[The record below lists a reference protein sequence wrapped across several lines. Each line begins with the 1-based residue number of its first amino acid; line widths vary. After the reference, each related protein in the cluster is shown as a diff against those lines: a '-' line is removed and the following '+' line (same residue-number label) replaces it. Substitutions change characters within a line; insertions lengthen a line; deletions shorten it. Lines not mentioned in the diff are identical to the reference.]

1 MYLGNLGFETWN
13 LNDKKLLAILLAASK
28 KAVTRKWLKVDP
40 PPPQIYVMEKISF
53 SIKVE
58 KEQFYKIWTKWT
70 EYVKPISFDYIC
82 VLCRP
87 ALF

>member
-1 MYLGNLGFETWN
+1 MVKSRPTIEEWIEIVYG
-13 LNDKKLLAILLAASK
+13 
-28 KAVTRKWLKVDP
+28 
-40 PPPQIYVMEKISF
+40 IYDMEKISF

-87 ALF
+87 ALFWDDVYLTWSGAHPGSV